1 MTTLTDFWPTVPS
14 LTDEQL
20 KANAIIFPSLKA
32 AEYLSGQAGINQ
44 AGFPSRTTCSQIQD
58 GRWVMCADLLREFH
72 PTTRSNAYSPDYA
85 TVITAIGATTLVEP
99 WAATIAKLPPTPP
112 TEASATPPLWVQ
124 PVPGLQSQWFNMG
137 YPFNSLVRHTIDGV
151 EYTMRS
157 LFNFNVTTPQFD
169 ARYWE
174 PVPPQAVPWKIGQVW
189 NIGAVVKNVVNDP
202 VRPPTVTNW
211 RSKINANTTEPN
223 HDAGFYRYWEI
234 ADSNYDPTAPQPFT
248 SGRAYGVGER
258 ILESGNVVMRS
269 THPNNVWT
277 PAQFPA
283 GWVTV

>member
-1 MTTLTDFWPTVPS
+1 MTTLTTFWPTIPS
-14 LTDEQL
+14 LTDAQL
-20 KANAIIFPSLKA
+20 KTSAVVFPNLKA
-32 AEYLSGQAGINQ
+32 AEYLAGQASINF
-44 AGFPSRTTCSQIQD
+44 GGSVSRTTVSEMSD
-58 GRWVMCADLLREFH
+58 GRWFMCADLLREFH
-72 PTTRSNAYSPDYA
+72 PSTRSSTYHPDYA
-85 TVITAIGATTLVEP
+85 AIITAIGATTEIEP
-99 WAATIAKLPPTPP
+99 WATTVTKLPGTPP
-112 TEASATPPLWVQ
+112 TADTTVPLWVQ

-202 VRPPTVTNW
+202 VRPPVVTNW

-234 ADSNYDPTAPQPFT
+234 ADSNYDPTAPRAFV
-248 SGRAYGVGER
+248 SGRAYGLGER
-258 ILESGNVVMRS
+258 ILEAGNVVKES
-269 THPNNVWT
+269 THQSNVWT